1 MSKEK
6 AFLENCQESLRT
18 GKPLTSAIDRANLAE
33 ACSYDPKVQ
42 ELCRKVLWDL
52 DRADAY
58 VEASK
63 KLVLAAKRA
72 IWLDGGEGSDTNSDE
87 LEEALIAL
95 GVKYDG
101 MSDPRLD
108 KEIP

>member
-1 MSKEK
+1 MSKETELLADFRAWQAKNSDSAKREK

-42 ELCRKVLWDL
+42 ELCRRVLWDL

-58 VEASK
+58 VEASR
-63 KLVLAAKRA
+63 RA
-72 IWLDGGEGSDTNSDE
+72 HHFGGMNHEG
-87 LEEALIAL
+87 
-95 GVKYDG
+95 
-101 MSDPRLD
+101 
-108 KEIP
+108 